1 MRYPGW
7 KPFVAMLRC
16 KGYDHV
22 LSIEHEDSYMS
33 LREGFAKA
41 VAYLRGVMIREPAGQ
56 AWWF

>member
-1 MRYPGW
+1 
-7 KPFVAMLRC
+7 MLRC